1 MTHLV
6 MGSVRRLVSLL
17 LAVTL
22 CGAVGVRADDPTARG
37 DTLWVEDFEQFGTGA
52 VPHTW
57 KFLRDRELLP
67 VTEQIMSEGEWFRI
81 REEDGRRFARVH
93 TEGEAIQIIH
103 PTSEEFP
110 WTLESHPRLR
120 WDWRV
125 LEAPLEANERESGR
139 NDTAA
144 AVYVTFKINWLG
156 IPRSI
161 KYTYSSSL
169 PVGSVVSFTG
179 LKVLVVASGPDGFGE
194 WLREERNL
202 VEDYRR
208 VYGGDPPNEPLSI
221 ALWSDSDSV
230 GGTTTADFDEIVLLP
245 AEDS

>member
-1 MTHLV
+1 MSHLFTI
-6 MGSVRRLVSLL
+6 LLL
-17 LAVTL
+17 LAGSGPDSALEPGLPQQRV
-22 CGAVGVRADDPTARG
+22 
-37 DTLWVEDFEQFGTGA
+37 DTLLVEDFEGFEAGA

-57 KFLRDRELLP
+57 KFLRDRELRP
-67 VTEQIMSEGEWFRI
+67 VTEEIMNESESFRI
-81 REEDGRRFARVH
+81 VENEGRKFVRVH
-93 TEGEAIQIIH
+93 TRGEAIRIIH
-103 PTSEEFP
+103 PTRDAFP
-110 WTLESHPRLR
+110 WTLERHPRLR

-125 LEAPLEANERESGR
+125 LEAPENANESESGR
-139 NDTAA
+139 NDTPA
-144 AVYVTFKINWLG
+144 AVYVTFSINFFG

-169 PVGSVVSFTG
+169 PIGSVVSFTG
-179 LKVLVVASGPDGFGE
+179 LRVLVVASGPDRFGE

-230 GGTTTADFDEIVLLP
+230 GGTTRADFDDIVLLP
-245 AEDS
+245 PGDG